1 MELDTRVLDDAFARA
16 AACIAEADA
25 LLVASGAGMGVDSGL
40 PDFRGRQGF
49 WRAYPAL
56 GRAGID
62 FHAAASPAAFRR
74 DPVQAW
80 GFYGHR
86 LALYRR
92 TRPHAGFA
100 LLQDWGQ
107 RMPGGWAVFTSN
119 VDGHFQQAGTEP
131 AALHECHGS
140 IHHLQCLDDCRGA
153 IWAASDFVPEIDER
167 HCRLLGALPRCP
179 HCGALARPNILMFG
193 DGDWNPQRE
202 QVQAGRLQ
210 DWLGGLA
217 RRRARLVVVEI
228 GAGTAVPSVRHFVQG
243 LQRSLK
249 ARLVRINPGEP
260 QVRGAHDV
268 AVPAGALQA
277 LQGIGARIAAAAHQP
292 GRPDLPQQP

>member
-1 MELDTRVLDDAFARA
+1 MDTRVLDDAFARA

-40 PDFRGRQGF
+40 PDFRGPEGF

-56 GRAGID
+56 GQAGID
-62 FHAAASPAAFRR
+62 FYAAASPAAFRR
-74 DPVQAW
+74 DPAQAW

-92 TRPHAGFA
+92 TRPHAGFG

-107 RMPGGWAVFTSN
+107 RLPQGWAVFTSN
-119 VDGHFQQAGTEP
+119 VDGHVQQARTAP
-131 AALHECHGS
+131 AALLECHGS

-153 IWAASDFVPEIDER
+153 IWAATDFVPEVDER

-202 QVQAGRLQ
+202 QAQATQLQ
-210 DWLGGLA
+210 RWLEGL
-217 RRRARLVVVEI
+217 RSQARLAVVEI

-243 LQRSLK
+243 LQRHRA
-249 ARLVRINPGEP
+249 ARLVRINPREAE
-260 QVRGAHDV
+260 VRGARDV
-268 AVPAGALQA
+268 AVPTGALQA
-277 LQGIGARIAAAAHQP
+277 LQGIAERMAATARQP
-292 GRPDLPQQP
+292 DRP